1 MKPTRPALRPVPAG
15 FVRVTSSAAPKR
27 GLGPA
32 LQVTIGTAQRCPL
45 CHDQLAEDQDAAP
58 LVACAACLT
67 VAHAEC
73 VDENARCS
81 TLGCGRAP
89 PAAPAALVAPV
100 APVAAPGRSWAVL
113 AIAAL
118 AAIGPSIAA
127 AAVLL
132 RPVAKPDVIFVA
144 PPAPPAPP
152 PLPQT
157 VTTSTPI
164 VFSGGF
170 TYEVEA
176 PLVEVVV
183 PGRTSQPNVTVRGRI
198 TRCSTSATLEVTGP
212 EGDVRLPARPGPF
225 ELLVTLP
232 RDGHHRIAVTLREP
246 RGAATTVERDVL
258 LQVDGR
264 ALPQTLHDDC
274 ETTR

>member
-15 FVRVTSSAAPKR
+15 FVRVTSNAAPKR
-27 GLGPA
+27 GLGPT

-45 CHDQLAEDQDAAP
+45 CHDHIADAAP

-81 TLGCGRAP
+81 TLGCGRAQAE
-89 PAAPAALVAPV
+89 PAAPVAAA
-100 APVAAPGRSWAVL
+100 AAPGRSGAVL

-132 RPVAKPDVIFVA
+132 RPVSKPDVIFVS
-144 PPAPPAPP
+144 PPAPPS
-152 PLPQT
+152 PLPIPQT
-157 VTTSTPI
+157 VTNVVTP
-164 VFSGGF
+164 VTF

-176 PLVEVVV
+176 PLVDVVV

-198 TRCSTSATLEVTGP
+198 TRCSTGAVLEVTGP

-232 RDGHHRIAVTLREP
+232 REGLHRVTVTLREP
-246 RGAATTVERDVL
+246 GGQATTVDRDVL
-258 LQVDGR
+258 LQDGCV
-264 ALPQTLHDDC
+264 LPQTLHG
-274 ETTR
+274 TR